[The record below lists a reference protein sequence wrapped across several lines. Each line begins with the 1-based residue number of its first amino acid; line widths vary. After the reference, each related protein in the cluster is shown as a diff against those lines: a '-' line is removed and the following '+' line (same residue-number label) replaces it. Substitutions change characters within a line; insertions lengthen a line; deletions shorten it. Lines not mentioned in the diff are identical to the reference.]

1 LSIAHP
7 LTELLQMIPHDL
19 EISPA
24 VPSIRYFRVP
34 FSLLPAER
42 LVSGLAVEPTT
53 EDGQREHGDEQ

>member
-1 LSIAHP
+1 
-7 LTELLQMIPHDL
+7 MIPHDL